1 MEHLIKVVDDG
12 GLGEVGAAGLVGFL
26 AELEQ
31 VRNPWPVVD
40 RAAIHGIEQGVP
52 VALTE
57 RSMTR
62 VLMTGLRLSVGEAH
76 RRVNAAE
83 HLAERRSMTGEP
95 LGPVRPHLA
104 AAQADGGVSPEQVAV
119 IDTALRKVDHCDP
132 AAVAAGEKLRAVW
145 TGITGQPRSSA
156 RP

>member
-1 MEHLIKVVDDG
+1 
-12 GLGEVGAAGLVGFL
+12 
-26 AELEQ
+26 
-31 VRNPWPVVD
+31 
-40 RAAIHGIEQGVP
+40 
-52 VALTE
+52 
-57 RSMTR
+57 
-62 VLMTGLRLSVGEAH
+62 
-76 RRVNAAE
+76 
-83 HLAERRSMTGEP
+83 

-104 AAQADGGVSPEQVAV
+104 AAQADGGVSPERVAV